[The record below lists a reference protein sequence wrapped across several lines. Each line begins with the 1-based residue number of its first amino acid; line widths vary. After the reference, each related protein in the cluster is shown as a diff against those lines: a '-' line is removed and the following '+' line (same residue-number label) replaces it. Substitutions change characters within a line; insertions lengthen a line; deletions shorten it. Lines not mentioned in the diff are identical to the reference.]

1 MTRSTDKPADTGVPA
16 QRLAAE
22 SVTLAYDQRVI
33 ARDLS
38 VAVPDRSFT
47 VIVGPNACG
56 KSTMLRALS
65 RLLKPAQGKV
75 LLDGRA
81 IGSLPA
87 KSVARTLGLL
97 PQSSVA
103 PDGITVS
110 GLVAR
115 GRYPHQGLLRQWSA
129 EDERIVDES
138 MAATGVTAL
147 RDRYVD
153 ELSGGQRQRVWIA
166 MALAQQTPLLLLDE
180 PTTYLDI
187 QHQIDVLDLCAD
199 LHEQRG
205 RTLVAVLHDLN
216 QAARYATHLIA
227 MRDGRIE
234 AQGPPAEIL
243 TAGLVEEVF
252 GVRCRIIEDPESG
265 TPLVVPSARRAT
277 RSERGGQETADEA
290 AEEATDDDAPNGE
303 PDAGEPNAGA
313 ATAGTAAAAR
323 PAGWPAP

>member
-1 MTRSTDKPADTGVPA
+1 VNARLRRTRGNRPADSGTSGGGASAGDSSAPDPLTGDRTGRDSTSRDADTSTSTSTDKSTPANGSTS
-16 QRLAAE
+16 RLAAE

-33 ARDLS
+33 AEDLS
-38 VAVPDRSFT
+38 VAIPDRSFT

-56 KSTMLRALS
+56 KSTLLRALS
-65 RLLKPAQGKV
+65 RLLKPARGRV

-87 KSVARTLGLL
+87 KTVARTLGLL

-138 MAATGVTAL
+138 MAATGTAAL
-147 RDRYVD
+147 ADRYVD

-187 QHQIDVLDLCAD
+187 QHQIDVLDLCAE
-199 LHEQRG
+199 LHERRG

-227 MRDGRIE
+227 MRDGRIQ
-234 AQGPPAEIL
+234 A
-243 TAGLVEEVF
+243 
-252 GVRCRIIEDPESG
+252 
-265 TPLVVPSARRAT
+265 
-277 RSERGGQETADEA
+277 
-290 AEEATDDDAPNGE
+290 
-303 PDAGEPNAGA
+303 
-313 ATAGTAAAAR
+313 
-323 PAGWPAP
+323 